1 MTKLLLP
8 WLAIVVVMMALDVV
22 WIGGIAKPLYDRGL
36 GHLMAPQPNFVA
48 AIAFYLLY
56 AVGVMAFVV
65 VPHGTQAWP
74 VVAGWGAALGLL
86 AYLTW
91 DLTNMA
97 VLRDWPL
104 ALSFIDMAWGSFAT
118 GTASVAAKLAA
129 DRLG

>member
-8 WLAIVVVMMALDVV
+8 WLAIVVVMMALDAL
-22 WIGGIAKPLYDRGL
+22 WIGGIAKPLYQRGL

-48 AIAFYLLY
+48 AVAFYLLY

-65 VPHGTQAWP
+65 VPHAGEGWP
-74 VVAGWGAALGLL
+74 AVAGWGAALGLL

-104 ALSFIDMAWGSFAT
+104 ALSFIDMAWGTFAT
-118 GTASVAAKLAA
+118 AAASSAAKLVA
-129 DRLG
+129 DRVA

>member
-8 WLAIVVVMMALDVV
+8 WLALVVVMMALDAF
-22 WIGGIAKPLYDRGL
+22 WIGGVARPLYQRGL

-65 VPHGTQAWP
+65 VPHGADGWASA
-74 VVAGWGAALGLL
+74 AGWGAALGLL
-86 AYLTW
+86 AYMTW

-104 ALSFIDMAWGSFAT
+104 ALSFVDMAWGTFAT
-118 GTASVAAKLAA
+118 ALASAVAALVAARLA
-129 DRLG
+129 

>member
-8 WLAIVVVMMALDVV
+8 WLAIVLVMMALDAI
-22 WIGGIAKPLYDRGL
+22 WIGGIAKPLYQRGL

-65 VPHGTQAWP
+65 VPHGGEGLAP
-74 VVAGWGAALGLL
+74 VAGWGAALGLL

-97 VLRDWPL
+97 VLRDWPF
-104 ALSFIDMAWGSFAT
+104 ALSIIDMAWGTFAT
-118 GTASVAAKLAA
+118 GAASVAARLVA
-129 DRLG
+129 DRLA